1 MFQVRDSI
9 EELTSIGFTI
19 LERSRA
25 WRPGVRYDIYL
36 GSFRIS
42 AGVTTSTLSVLA
54 QLSLQSKALSNI
66 NTANW

>member
-1 MFQVRDSI
+1 MFRVRDSI
-9 EELTSIGFTI
+9 EELTSNGFTV

-25 WRPGVRYDIYL
+25 WRPVARYDIYL

-54 QLSLQSKALSNI
+54 QLSLASKALPNI
-66 NTANW
+66 TSSKW